1 MKDEASTSTEV
12 AILDLGPTLGFMSAV
27 WRLNHALERA
37 SKHRESVLG
46 VTGQQRMIIR
56 IVGRYPAITAGELAR
71 ALWIDAGTLSAALK
85 RLEARKLVERRRSAD
100 DRRKV
105 MLHLTPEGK
114 AFDVPAVATVE
125 SAVATTLAGIPEDV
139 ATSARQ
145 VLEALESE
153 LNRNAPSRTTP
164 KRRGS

>member
-1 MKDEASTSTEV
+1 MKDVSTPP
-12 AILDLGPTLGFMSAV
+12 ADAPILDLGPTLGFMSAV
-27 WRLNHALERA
+27 WRLNHALERT
-37 SKHRESVLG
+37 SKHMEAALG

-105 MLHLTPEGK
+105 MLYLTPEGK
-114 AFDVPAVATVE
+114 TFDVPAAATVE

-145 VLEALESE
+145 VLEALETE
-153 LNRNAPSRTTP
+153 LNRNAPSRTPP
-164 KRRGS
+164 KRRIG